1 MEVYKFIL
9 ILAVYTAILLLA
21 IFYVYPAIRK
31 FFKHRISISI
41 QVHAEEKKDEE
52 IKKEVKQPEK
62 QEEFPSV
69 LGKSKF
75 VLRQPLPNAATDSE
89 TENRIEKGDTFAPET
104 EKPKDKNINYE
115 TGEGIEVVEE
125 NEEVSDV
132 DINGEVH
139 DLGAGNVSEEEASG
153 IDFNNLGRTAKA
165 VSNPEGSDNAD
176 EDLAGKVLS
185 ENKYTGLVKS
195 MQDARPEYAK
205 RISELMDRYDRKLME
220 GQNIETKVG
229 RKKQKLYE
237 SDDFKNFNIDDI
249 S

>member
-1 MEVYKFIL
+1 MMIETYNFIL
-9 ILAVYTAILLLA
+9 ILVVYTAILLLA
-21 IFYVYPAIRK
+21 IFYIYPILKK

-41 QVHAEEKKDEE
+41 QIGTKEKE
-52 IKKEVKQPEK
+52 IKETMKQSEK

-75 VLRQPLPNAATDSE
+75 ILSQPLPNAATDLE
-89 TENRIEKGDTFAPET
+89 AENRKKKEDTFAPET
-104 EKPKDKNINYE
+104 KKPDDKSVNFE
-115 TGEGIEVVEE
+115 TGEGVEIP
-125 NEEVSDV
+125 EEDKDVSDV
-132 DINGEVH
+132 DLNDEGE
-139 DLGAGNVSEEEASG
+139 DLGAGNIPEEEASG
-153 IDFNNLGRTAKA
+153 IDYNNLGKTAKT
-165 VSNPEGSDNAD
+165 VSNPEGSSTAD

-185 ENKYTGLVKS
+185 ENKYTQLVKS

-220 GQNIETKVG
+220 GQNIDTKVG

-237 SDDFKNFNIDDI
+237 SEDFKNFNIDEI